1 MNKNKKA
8 FSLILAMWL
17 VLITSLLAYTL
28 LEYMIPFWKNVKG
41 IENSTKA
48 YYQANNWI
56 ERGLYHFST
65 RTNLR
70 SETSKSYSSMIDYR
84 FSTSSSWTTI
94 PTSWFWTSDFDI
106 NWDTIS
112 SSNPIQLSVWNS
124 FISNITSLRL
134 FLRVPNLDKINWS
147 AETLSW
153 TTLPIVN
160 WQISSP
166 SMTLNSNS
174 WSILK
179 ASDVCSSNATCSTGI
194 TIHTLSWLQ
203 IDGNTTTISTFYT
216 NYCTGTNKCIL
227 KFSVINELKTTST
240 PSVTIPYLE
249 WRLTSWTNILPLRYS
264 RIESSWKSLDFT
276 KSLEV
281 RVPQETVSEAFDFTI
296 FQ

>member
-1 MNKNKKA
+1 MKNNKNA
-8 FSLILAMWL
+8 FSLILAMGL
-17 VLITSLLAYTL
+17 VLISSLLAYTL

-70 SETSKSYSSMIDYR
+70 AETSKNYTSLIDYK
-84 FSTSSSWTTI
+84 FSTFSSWNILPST
-94 PTSWFWTSDFDI
+94 WFWSSDFDK

-112 SSNPIQLSVWNS
+112 LSNPIQLSIWNW
-124 FISNITSLRL
+124 FVTAINTLRL
-134 FLRVPNLDKINWS
+134 FLRVPDLDRWPLL
-147 AETLSW
+147 ETLAW
-153 TTLPIVN
+153 WILPIVN
-160 WQISSP
+160 RQISSP

-174 WSILK
+174 WSIIK
-179 ASDVCSSNATCSTGI
+179 ANQICPSTWACSWIQLSTLPNW
-194 TIHTLSWLQ
+194 TLLNWSAMNIW
-203 IDGNTTTISTFYT
+203 TFYST
-216 NYCTGTNKCIL
+216 YCTGTNKCIL
-227 KFSVINELKTTST
+227 KFSVINDLKTTWT